1 MKFSQEKHE
10 EEEEEAGPSTT
21 KPLDLS
27 LKQKKFLVQ
36 IENELMEGLNQPKVI
51 LAFIAIIN
59 LKIIE
64 NFILERNC

>member
-10 EEEEEAGPSTT
+10 EEEAGPSTT
-21 KPLDLS
+21 EPLDLS

-36 IENELMEGLNQPKVI
+36 IENDLMEELNQPKVI